1 MCRTNIV
8 CYISSDTFETLASV
22 LNEHLI
28 TNVNSSLKTID
39 IEKTRNCYRLQLIK
53 WARNGYSEDHII
65 ESLSVFLN
73 SHYLYEIL
81 TKNDRISIDI
91 LIKISG
97 IDGENE
103 TIPGLSFPSTIL
115 SLFASIRI
123 NIIVQILLSHA
134 ATKKEESRCG
144 AYYYIAS
151 DKFPLDIKKINSM
164 TGTLPTVLEHKND
177 VLKHRISDSNVW
189 GVELFYFSTPNKA
202 IDALVRTVVSPK
214 EVGRYVLKEKLNSHI
229 DLTYYG
235 VYDKTSEF
243 IIPHSFFTFCSDLQL
258 KWLDV
263 DIMP

>member
-1 MCRTNIV
+1 MYSTKV
-8 CYISSDTFETLASV
+8 VFYVSSETLETLVRV
-22 LNEHLI
+22 LNEDLI
-28 TNVNSSLKTID
+28 TKVNSSLKTSD
-39 IEKTRNCYRLQLIK
+39 IEKTKNCYRLQLIK
-53 WARNGYSEDHII
+53 WKCNQYNEDQII

-73 SHYLYEIL
+73 NHYLYEDL

-115 SLFASIRI
+115 SLCASIKI
-123 NIIVQILLSHA
+123 NIIVQILLSHTP
-134 ATKKEESRCG
+134 TKKEESRCG

-151 DKFPLDIKKINSM
+151 DKYPLDIKKINSI

-202 IDALVRTVVSPK
+202 IDALVRIVISPK
-214 EVGRYVLKEKLNSHI
+214 EVGQYVLKEKLNSHI

-235 VYDKTSEF
+235 VYNKTSEF
-243 IIPHSFFTFCSDLQL
+243 IIPHSFFTFCRDLQL